1 MKKSGAPAY
10 PIQSVEHALV
20 LLALFSE
27 RRRLSVGAIAKELSV
42 APSTASRLVA
52 MLEHHGYV
60 GREPDSRDYILGERM
75 RDIGLAAV
83 RVLYIRP
90 QTRPYLEA
98 LSAETGETIQMGI
111 LQGQYVIFLDCVEGH
126 HNLRVGSRVGS
137 LLPAHSLS
145 SGKVLLAELPPDDF
159 ALLYPRDRLE
169 QLTPQTI
176 ASTAKLGRALI
187 DVRKRGYA
195 ASFSESEPGIS
206 TVAVSI
212 RDIAG
217 RTRCAISLAAPD
229 TRLTSKTA
237 ERFAKILRRSAKA
250 ISATLL

>member
-60 GREPDSRDYILGERM
+60 G
-75 RDIGLAAV
+75 LAAV
-83 RVLYIRP
+83 RELDIRP